1 MTMRESYRANQGEH
15 GAESIRA
22 GSGSLLGAS
31 GRSAA
36 LRIGIGLPLTV
47 AIGLLVWW
55 LADWSQ
61 MPVALRVL
69 VVRPELLGLLLVSYT
84 GAFVLRSFAWR
95 QLMAGGANVFDLFTY
110 LQAALLAN
118 HLLPFK
124 LGEAARPLLA
134 ARRGIPLTEAA
145 ASTAVA
151 RLLDFA
157 SLIII
162 AAAFGALVSSFDAR
176 LDWLRGLAIPVAV
189 VLAAALA
196 VTMLRFRSVDALI
209 PRPLR
214 GRLDTLRA
222 ELALM
227 SRGRIGLAALWT
239 LPSWILEAGVLL
251 VAAQALG
258 TEISLSAAIAVTAFT
273 ILFQVFHVTPGG
285 IGVYEASMT
294 GALYAL
300 GIPWE
305 EGLALA
311 VLTHGLKFA
320 YSYTFA
326 AAFTLV
332 AVRDLV
338 PTWGLGALRGSA
350 EGDKHAS
357 RFEIFAARAWNV
369 LNEGKPFTPV
379 FTLGMLALLSI
390 PHLTDG
396 GYWLR
401 AGLALLALAP
411 MFVVFYRFDFPL
423 KLRIAL
429 WAYLGVFLA
438 AFRFFDVIAIGLL
451 LGVYLTFTI
460 VLWGTIYYHL
470 RIGTS
475 WFNFTRF
482 WRLVL
487 ENPDPT
493 SGNFLEQIPKL
504 AILVLA
510 FQILVEQPAI
520 WTFAAMEGFTLGVAI
535 TALLLHQWFFTWP
548 PAPSLVPTRL
558 RAVPGQRISRRFI
571 TIVIDGCRFDR
582 LEEADTPFIDKIRK
596 EGVDYI
602 DTSTVYPAR
611 TVTGFSSMFTGV
623 PPRVHGMSS
632 NFVPSLGVKC
642 ETIFDALRAGGLTG
656 KLVGIAHLVDAFGE
670 TDVETVTAVTNNDE
684 IDDALKARAKTVVLR
699 DDPDLLIL
707 QLLSV
712 DQTGHARG
720 SYNSEYLAKIEDSD
734 RHIEDFL
741 GWCDSVG
748 YLEGAT
754 VVITADHGQGIG
766 IGGHGHMGPTERYVP
781 CIMWG
786 EGVELVGPVD
796 TPRSVMDVTATI
808 AYYLG
813 VEPPAQSVGQVLGV
827 PDADESTRPV
837 AVIVPAYNEAENL
850 PSTLARIPRQQRP
863 ELRVIVVDDGSTD
876 ETAEIARQHG
886 ADVVISHQVNRGLGA
901 ALRTGLAA
909 ANELDARAAVYVD
922 ADGEYAPEQIPDLLA
937 PIESGDADYVLG
949 SRYLGNRP
957 DQRAFRRIGNIAF
970 TAALN
975 LAAGRRITDG
985 QTGFRAFSR
994 RALECAEIIHDYNYA
1009 QVLTMDLLKKGMRMR
1024 EVPVSY
1030 QRRTKGSSFVGPEYL
1045 WRVPTGMLREML
1057 SR

>member
-1 MTMRESYRANQGEH
+1 MRRAEETKNPTIE
-15 GAESIRA
+15 
-22 GSGSLLGAS
+22 GSLDFPERSYQGAS
-31 GRSAA
+31 FVSGKVA
-36 LRIGIGLPLTV
+36 RIVIGLALTV
-47 AIGLLVWW
+47 AVGLLVWW
-55 LADWSQ
+55 LADWAQ
-61 MPVALRVL
+61 LAHA
-69 VVRPELLGLLLVSYT
+69 VVTLGQGPELLAALLVSYT
-84 GAFVLRSFAWR
+84 AAFALRAVAWR
-95 QLMAGGANVFDLFTY
+95 QLMTSPAGAFGLFTCI
-110 LQAALLAN
+110 QAALLAN

-134 ARRGIPLTEAA
+134 SRRGVPLSEAA
-145 ASTAVA
+145 ATTAVA
-151 RLLDFA
+151 RLLDF
-157 SLIII
+157 SCLILI
-162 AAAFGALVSSFDAR
+162 AAVCGALVTSLDGR
-176 LDWLRGLAIPVAV
+176 GDWLRSLAIPIVV
-189 VLAAALA
+189 VLGAGAAL
-196 VTMLRFRSVDALI
+196 TLLRFRILDRFVPELLRDRLVSLRTQLAQMSV
-209 PRPLR
+209 
-214 GRLDTLRA
+214 GRVAKAT
-222 ELALM
+222 
-227 SRGRIGLAALWT
+227 LWT

-258 TEISLSAAIAVTAFT
+258 AEITIPAAIAVTAFT

-294 GALYAL
+294 GALYAM
-300 GIPWE
+300 GIPWQ

-320 YSYTFA
+320 YSYTVA
-326 AAFTLV
+326 AAFTLF
-332 AVRDLV
+332 AVRDAIPV
-338 PTWGLGALRGSA
+338 KGLSALRGSS

-379 FTLGMLALLSI
+379 FTLGILGLLSI
-390 PHLTDG
+390 PHLADG

-423 KLRIAL
+423 KLRVAL
-429 WAYLGVFLA
+429 WVYLGLFLA
-438 AFRFFDVIAIGLL
+438 AFRFFDVIAVGLI

-510 FQILVEQPAI
+510 FQMLVAQPTV
-520 WTFAAMEGFTLGVAI
+520 WTFAAVEGFTLGLAI

-558 RAVPGQRISRRFI
+558 RATDGKRISRRFI

-582 LEEADTPFIDKIRK
+582 LEEADTPFIDKLRRD
-596 EGVDYI
+596 GVDYI

-611 TVTGFSSMFTGV
+611 TVTGFSSMFTGA

-670 TDVETVTAVTNNDE
+670 TDIETVTAVTNNDE
-684 IDDALKARAKTVVLR
+684 IDDALKARGKAVVER
-699 DDPDLLIL
+699 DDPDLLVL

-720 SYNSEYLAKIEDSD
+720 SYNAEYLAKIEDSD

-748 YLEGAT
+748 YLDGAT
-754 VVITADHGQGIG
+754 VIITADHGQGIG

-786 EGVELVGPVD
+786 EGVELQGPID
-796 TPRSVMDVTATI
+796 DPKSVMDVTATI

-813 VEPPAQSVGQVLGV
+813 IEPPAQSVGQVLGV

-837 AVIVPAYNEAENL
+837 AVIVPAYNESENL
-850 PSTLARIPRQQRP
+850 PATLARIPRNDRP
-863 ELRVIVVDDGSTD
+863 DLKVIVVDDGSTD
-876 ETAEIARQHG
+876 GTAEIAHQHG
-886 ADVVISHQVNRGLGA
+886 ADVVVSHRRNRGLGA
-901 ALRTGLAA
+901 ALRTGLAT
-909 ANELDARAAVYVD
+909 ANELDARAAVYLD
-922 ADGEYAPEQIPDLLA
+922 ADGEYPPEQIPDLLA
-937 PIESGDADYVLG
+937 PIEAGDADYVLG
-949 SRYLGNRP
+949 SRYLENSP
-957 DQRAFRRIGNIAF
+957 DQRAFRRIGNMAF

-1009 QVLTMDLLKKGMRMR
+1009 QVLTLDLLKKGMRMR

-1030 QRRTKGSSFVGPEYL
+1030 QRRTRGSSFIGPRYL

>member
-1 MTMRESYRANQGEH
+1 MQTMD
-15 GAESIRA
+15 
-22 GSGSLLGAS
+22 GSPDVPERGYGQTIPGMGKFSRILVGLALT
-31 GRSAA
+31 AA
-36 LRIGIGLPLTV
+36 V
-47 AIGLLVWW
+47 ATLVWW
-55 LADWSQ
+55 LADWAELANAVGTLGQRPDLLAALLISYTAAF
-61 MPVALRVL
+61 ALRAV
-69 VVRPELLGLLLVSYT
+69 
-84 GAFVLRSFAWR
+84 AWR
-95 QLMAGGANVFDLFTY
+95 QLMTSRSGVFGLFSC
-110 LQAALLAN
+110 LQATLLAN

-134 ARRGIPLTEAA
+134 TRRGVPLAEAA
-145 ASTAVA
+145 ASTGVA

-157 SLIII
+157 SLVLV
-162 AAAFGALVSSFDAR
+162 AAVFGALLSLPGGRVM
-176 LDWLRGLAIPVAV
+176 WLQSLALPAV
-189 VLAAALA
+189 VICVAAVALFLLRVRILDALA
-196 VTMLRFRSVDALI
+196 PGLLRNQ
-209 PRPLR
+209 
-214 GRLDTLRA
+214 LDTLRVQ
-222 ELALM
+222 LAGM
-227 SRGRIGLAALWT
+227 SKGRIARAALWT

-258 TEISLSAAIAVTAFT
+258 AEISISAAIAVTAFT

-294 GALYAL
+294 GALYAI
-300 GIPWE
+300 GVPWQ

-320 YSYTFA
+320 YSYTVA

-332 AVRDLV
+332 AVRDV
-338 PTWGLGALRGSA
+338 IPIRGLGALRGSA

-379 FTLGMLALLSI
+379 FTLGLLALLSI

-401 AGLALLALAP
+401 AGLAVLALIP

-423 KLRIAL
+423 KLRIGL
-429 WAYLGVFLA
+429 WVYLGVFLA
-438 AFRFFDVIAIGLL
+438 AFRFFDAIAVGVI

-475 WFNFTRF
+475 WLNFTRF

-504 AILVLA
+504 TILVLT
-510 FQILVEQPAI
+510 FQMLVEQPSV
-520 WTFAAMEGFTLGVAI
+520 WTFAAVEGFTLGAAI
-535 TALLLHQWFFTWP
+535 IALLLHQWFFTWP
-548 PAPSLVPTRL
+548 PAPSLVPTRM
-558 RAVPGQRISRRFI
+558 RATAGERISRRFI
-571 TIVIDGCRFDR
+571 VIVIDGCRFDR
-582 LEEADTPFIDKIRK
+582 LQEADTPFIDKIRR

-611 TVTGFSSMFTGV
+611 TVSGFSSMFTGA
-623 PPRVHGMSS
+623 PPRVHGMTS

-642 ETIFDALRAGGLTG
+642 ESIFDALRAGGLTG

-670 TDVETVTAVTNNDE
+670 NDVETVTAVTNNDE
-684 IDDALKARAKTVVLR
+684 IDDALKARGKAVIQR

-720 SYNSEYLAKIEDSD
+720 SYNSEYLAKIEESD
-734 RHIEDFL
+734 RHIEEFL
-741 GWCDSVG
+741 GWCDSIG
-748 YLEGAT
+748 YLEDAT
-754 VVITADHGQGIG
+754 VIITADHGQGIG

-781 CIMWG
+781 LMMWG
-786 EGVELVGPVD
+786 KGVELQGQVEAPH
-796 TPRSVMDVTATI
+796 SVMDVTATI

-827 PDADESTRPV
+827 PDGDEASRPV

-850 PSTLARIPRQQRP
+850 PATLDRIPRRERP
-863 ELRVIVVDDGSTD
+863 ELRVVVVDDGSTD
-876 ETAEIARQHG
+876 DTVAVAHQHG
-886 ADVVISHQVNRGLGA
+886 ADVVVSHQHNRGLGA
-901 ALRTGLAA
+901 ALRTGLAT

-922 ADGEYAPEQIPDLLA
+922 ADGEYPPEQIPDLLA
-937 PIESGDADYVLG
+937 PIEAGEADYVLG
-949 SRYLGNRP
+949 SRYLGKRIG
-957 DQRAFRRIGNIAF
+957 QRIFRRVGNLAF
-970 TAALN
+970 TGLLS
-975 LAAGRRITDG
+975 LASGRRISDG

-994 RALECAEIIHDYNYA
+994 RALESAEIIHDYNYA
-1009 QVLTMDLLKKGMRMR
+1009 QVLTLDLLKKGMRMR
-1024 EVPVSY
+1024 EVPVTY
-1030 QRRTKGSSFVGPEYL
+1030 TRRTRGSSFIGPNYL

-1057 SR
+1057 SK

>member
-1 MTMRESYRANQGEH
+1 MRRSKETQSHAADRPAG
-15 GAESIRA
+15 GAELPFGQAIPGFSKRA
-22 GSGSLLGAS
+22 RVSVGL
-31 GRSAA
+31 A
-36 LRIGIGLPLTV
+36 LTIAVGV
-47 AIGLLVWW
+47 VVWW
-55 LADWSQ
+55 LADWAELA
-61 MPVALRVL
+61 VAVSTLGQ
-69 VVRPELLGLLLVSYT
+69 RPELLGALLASYT
-84 GAFVLRSFAWR
+84 AAFGLRAVAWR
-95 QLMAGGANVFDLFTY
+95 QLMTTKSGVFGLFTC

-118 HLLPFK
+118 HVLPFK

-134 ARRGIPLTEAA
+134 ARRGAPLSEAA
-145 ASTAVA
+145 ATTAVA
-151 RLLDFA
+151 RLLDFGC
-157 SLIII
+157 LILI
-162 AAAFGALVSSFDAR
+162 AAVCGALVTSLDGR
-176 LDWLRGLAIPVAV
+176 GDWLRSLAIPILVVAG
-189 VLAAALA
+189 AGAALA
-196 VTMLRFRSVDALI
+196 MLRYRAFDRML
-209 PRPLR
+209 PRFLR
-214 GRLDTLRA
+214 GTLDSLRTQ
-222 ELALM
+222 LAQI
-227 SRGRIGLAALWT
+227 SAGRVLRAALWT
-239 LPSWILEAGVLL
+239 LPSWALEAGVLW
-251 VAAQALG
+251 VAAEALG
-258 TEISLSAAIAVTAFT
+258 VELSVAALVGVTAFT

-294 GALYAL
+294 GALYAM
-300 GIPWE
+300 GVPWQ

-320 YSYTFA
+320 YSYTVA

-332 AVRDLV
+332 AVREAI
-338 PTWGLGALRGSA
+338 PIKGLGALRGSA
-350 EGDKHAS
+350 EGDKRAS

-379 FTLGMLALLSI
+379 FTLGILALLSI

-401 AGLALLALAP
+401 AGLAFLALIP
-411 MFVVFYRFDFPL
+411 MFVIFYRFDFPL
-423 KLRIAL
+423 KLRSAL
-429 WAYLGVFLA
+429 WVYLGAFLA
-438 AFRFFDVIAIGLL
+438 AFRFFDVIAIGLI

-504 AILVLA
+504 AILALS
-510 FQILVEQPAI
+510 FQMLVASPSV
-520 WTFAAMEGFTLGVAI
+520 WTFAAVEGFALGVAI

-558 RAVPGQRISRRFI
+558 RAVPGKRISRRFI

-582 LEEADTPFIDKIRK
+582 LQEADTPFIDKLRA

-611 TVTGFSSMFTGV
+611 TVTGFSSMFTAA

-684 IDDALKARAKTVVLR
+684 IDDALKARAKAVIQR
-699 DDPDLLIL
+699 DDPDLIVL

-741 GWCDSVG
+741 GWCDSIG

-754 VVITADHGQGIG
+754 VIITADHGQGIG
-766 IGGHGHMGPTERYVP
+766 IGGHGHMAPTERYVP

-786 EGVELVGPVD
+786 EGVELRGPVD
-796 TPRSVMDVTATI
+796 DPKSVMDVTATI

-827 PDADESTRPV
+827 PDGDESSRPV
-837 AVIVPAYNEAENL
+837 AVIVPAYNESENL
-850 PSTLARIPRQQRP
+850 PSTLARVPRQDRP
-863 ELRVIVVDDGSTD
+863 DLRVIVVDDGSTD
-876 ETAEIARQHG
+876 GTAEVAYRCG
-886 ADVVISHQVNRGLGA
+886 ADVVVSHEGNRGLGA

-922 ADGEYAPEQIPDLLA
+922 ADGEYPPEQIPDLLA
-937 PIESGDADYVLG
+937 PIESGEADYVLG
-949 SRYLGNRP
+949 SRYLEISP
-957 DQRAFRRIGNIAF
+957 DQRVFRRIGNIAF
-970 TAALN
+970 TGMLN
-975 LAAGRRITDG
+975 VAAGRRITDG
-985 QTGFRAFSR
+985 QTGFRSFSR

-1009 QVLTMDLLKKGMRMR
+1009 QVLTLDLLKKGMRMR
-1024 EVPVSY
+1024 EVPVAY
-1030 QRRTKGSSFVGPEYL
+1030 QRRTRGKSFIGPKYL
-1045 WRVPTGMLREML
+1045 WRVPAGMLREML

>member
-1 MTMRESYRANQGEH
+1 MTMRESYPPNPGEG
-15 GAESIRA
+15 GAESIRT
-22 GSGSLLGAS
+22 GSGALFGAS

-36 LRIGIGLPLTV
+36 LRVGIGLPLTAAV
-47 AIGLLVWW
+47 ALLVCW

-61 MPVALRVL
+61 MLDALRVL
-69 VVRPELLGLLLVSYT
+69 VGRPELLGALAVSYT
-84 GAFVLRSFAWR
+84 GAFALRSFAWR
-95 QLMAGGANVFDLFTY
+95 HLMARGGSVFDLFTY

-124 LGEAARPLLA
+124 LGEAVRPLLA
-134 ARRGIPLTEAA
+134 SRRGASLSDAA
-145 ASTAVA
+145 ASTAAA

-157 SLIII
+157 SLIVI
-162 AAAFGALVSSFDAR
+162 AAAGGLLLSLPAGRVLWLQSLAL
-176 LDWLRGLAIPVAV
+176 PVAV
-189 VLAAALA
+189 ICGATGALFLLRYPALDRFVPKPIRAQLQHVRERLA
-196 VTMLRFRSVDALI
+196 TMSA
-209 PRPLR
+209 
-214 GRLDTLRA
+214 
-222 ELALM
+222 
-227 SRGRIGLAALWT
+227 GRIAKAALWT
-239 LPSWILEAGVLL
+239 LPSWILEAAVLL

-258 TEISLSAAIAVTAFT
+258 IELSLSAAVAVTAFT

-285 IGVYEASMT
+285 IGVYEATMT
-294 GALYAL
+294 GALYSM
-300 GIPWE
+300 GVPWQ

-311 VLTHGLKFA
+311 ILTHGLKFA

-326 AAFTLV
+326 AVFTLI
-332 AVRDLV
+332 AVRDLL
-338 PTWGLGALRGSA
+338 PAWGLGALRGSA

-379 FTLGMLALLSI
+379 FTLGILGLLSI
-390 PHLTDG
+390 PYLADG

-401 AGLALLALAP
+401 AGLALLALVP

-429 WAYLGVFLA
+429 WVYLGLFLA
-438 AFRFFDVIAIGLL
+438 AFRFFDFVAIGLI

-504 AILVLA
+504 AILVLT
-510 FQILVEQPAI
+510 FQMLVSSPSV
-520 WTFAAMEGFTLGVAI
+520 WTFAAVEGFTLGIAL

-558 RAVPGQRISRRFI
+558 RAVPGRRISRRFI

-582 LEEADTPFIDKIRK
+582 LHEADTPFIDKLRR

-611 TVTGFSSMFTGV
+611 TVTGFSSMFTGA

-642 ETIFDALRAGGLTG
+642 ESIFDALRAGGLTG

-670 TDVETVTAVTNNDE
+670 ADVETVTAVTNNDE
-684 IDDALKARAKTVVLR
+684 IDDALKARAKTVVER
-699 DDPDLLIL
+699 DDPDLLVL

-786 EGVELVGPVD
+786 EGVELAGPVD
-796 TPRSVMDVTATI
+796 QPRSVMDVTATI

-827 PDADESTRPV
+827 PDADESSRPV
-837 AVIVPAYNEAENL
+837 AVIIPAHNEAENL
-850 PSTLARIPRQQRP
+850 PATLARIPRQQRP
-863 ELRVIVVDDGSTD
+863 DLRVVVVDDGSTD
-876 ETAEIARQHG
+876 DTAKIAHQHG
-886 ADVVISHQVNRGLGA
+886 ADVVVSHRRNRGLGA
-901 ALRTGLAA
+901 ALRTGLAT

-922 ADGEYAPEQIPDLLA
+922 ADGEYPPEQIPDLLA

-949 SRYLGNRP
+949 SRYLRNSP
-957 DQRAFRRIGNIAF
+957 DQRVFRRIGNMAF

-1009 QVLTMDLLKKGMRMR
+1009 QVLTLDLLKKGMRMR
-1024 EVPVSY
+1024 EVPVAY
-1030 QRRTKGSSFVGPEYL
+1030 QRRTKGSSFIGPKYL

>member
-1 MTMRESYRANQGEH
+1 MTMQESYRPNQGEG
-15 GAESIRA
+15 GAESMRT

-36 LRIGIGLPLTV
+36 LRVGVGLPLTV
-47 AIGLLVWW
+47 AVGLLVWW

-61 MPVALRVL
+61 MVDALRVL
-69 VVRPELLGLLLVSYT
+69 AGRPELLGLLVVSYT
-84 GAFVLRSFAWR
+84 GAFLFRAVAWR
-95 QLMAGGANVFDLFTY
+95 QLMTAGAGVFGLFTY

-134 ARRGIPLTEAA
+134 ARRGVPLSEAA
-145 ASTAVA
+145 GSTAMA

-157 SLIII
+157 SLIVI
-162 AAAFGALVSSFDAR
+162 AAAGGLLLSLPAGRILWLQSLAL
-176 LDWLRGLAIPVAV
+176 PVAV
-189 VLAAALA
+189 IWGAAAALFL
-196 VTMLRFRSVDALI
+196 LRYPALDRFV
-209 PRPLR
+209 PKPVNS
-214 GRLDTLRA
+214 RLQHLRA
-222 ELALM
+222 ELAAM
-227 SRGRIGLAALWT
+227 SAGRIVKAALWT
-239 LPSWILEAGVLL
+239 LPSWILEAAVLL

-258 TEISLSAAIAVTAFT
+258 ADISLSAAIAVTAFT

-285 IGVYEASMT
+285 IGVYEATMT
-294 GALYAL
+294 GALYSL
-300 GIPWE
+300 GVPWE
-305 EGLALA
+305 QGLAVA

-326 AAFTLV
+326 VAFTLV
-332 AVRDLV
+332 AVRDLI

-379 FTLGMLALLSI
+379 FTLGILALLSI

-438 AFRFFDVIAIGLL
+438 AFRFFDIVAIALI

-510 FQILVEQPAI
+510 FQMLVDRPSV
-520 WTFAAMEGFTLGVAI
+520 WTFAAVEGFTLGMAI

-558 RAVPGQRISRRFI
+558 RATDGQRISRRFI

-582 LEEADTPFIDKIRK
+582 LEEADTPFIDKLRR
-596 EGVDYI
+596 EGVDYV

-611 TVTGFSSMFTGV
+611 TVTGFSSMFTGA

-642 ETIFDALRAGGLTG
+642 ESIFDALRAGGLTG

-684 IDDALKARAKTVVLR
+684 IDDALKARAKAVVER

-720 SYNSEYLAKIEDSD
+720 SYNSEYLAKIEESD

-766 IGGHGHMGPTERYVP
+766 IGGHGHMGTTERYVP

-786 EGVELVGPVD
+786 AGVEIQGEVD
-796 TPRSVMDVTATI
+796 EPRSVMDVTATI

-813 VEPPAQSVGQVLGV
+813 VEPPAQSVGQVLGI
-827 PDADESTRPV
+827 PDADQASRPV
-837 AVIVPAYNEAENL
+837 AVIIPAYNEAENL
-850 PSTLARIPRQQRP
+850 PDTLARIPRQQRP
-863 ELRVIVVDDGSTD
+863 DLKVIVVDDGSTD
-876 ETAEIARQHG
+876 DTTEIAHRHG
-886 ADVVISHQVNRGLGA
+886 ADVVVSHRRNRGLGA
-901 ALRTGLAA
+901 ALRTGLAT

-922 ADGEYAPEQIPDLLA
+922 ADGEYPPEQIPDLLA
-937 PIESGDADYVLG
+937 PIEAGEADYVLG
-949 SRYLGNRP
+949 SRYLNKRP
-957 DQRAFRRIGNIAF
+957 DQRTFRRIGNIAF

-1009 QVLTMDLLKKGMRMR
+1009 QVLTLDLLKKGMRMR

-1030 QRRTKGSSFVGPEYL
+1030 QRRTRGSSFIGPKYL

-1057 SR
+1057 SK

>member
-1 MTMRESYRANQGEH
+1 MREINETESVPPGAVKPDGPRLSAILPNRRAYPFRL
-15 GAESIRA
+15 A
-22 GSGSLLGAS
+22 LGVV
-31 GRSAA
+31 
-36 LRIGIGLPLTV
+36 LTIAV
-47 AIGLLVWW
+47 ALLVWR

-61 MPVALRVL
+61 LVDALRVL
-69 VVRPELLGLLLVSYT
+69 SQRPALLAALLVSYT
-84 GAFVLRSFAWR
+84 GAFALRAVAWR
-95 QLMAGGANVFDLFTY
+95 QLIPAGGSVFALFTF
-110 LQAALLAN
+110 LQASLLAN

-134 ARRGIPLTEAA
+134 ARRGIPLAQAA
-145 ASTAVA
+145 ASTGVA
-151 RLLDFA
+151 RLLDFVA
-157 SLIII
+157 LILI
-162 AAAFGALVSSFDAR
+162 AAVFGLLLSLPGGRIMWLQSLAFPAALVCAATAGLLLIR
-176 LDWLRGLAIPVAV
+176 VRALDGILP
-189 VLAAALA
+189 
-196 VTMLRFRSVDALI
+196 S
-209 PRPLR
+209 PLR
-214 GRLDTLRA
+214 APLDTLRNQ
-222 ELALM
+222 LSQM
-227 SRGRIGLAALWT
+227 SRARVARAVLLT
-239 LPSWILEAGVLL
+239 VPSWILEAGVLL

-258 TEISLSAAIAVTAFT
+258 VEISLPAVVAVTAFT

-300 GIPWE
+300 GVPWQ

-320 YSYTFA
+320 YSYTVA
-326 AAFTLV
+326 AAFTLI
-332 AVRDLV
+332 AVRDVLPV
-338 PTWGLGALRGSA
+338 KGLGALRGSA

-379 FTLGMLALLSI
+379 FTLGILALLSI

-401 AGLALLALAP
+401 AGLALAALLP

-429 WAYLGVFLA
+429 WVYLGVFLA
-438 AFRFFDVIAIGLL
+438 AFRFFDAIAVGLI

-504 AILVLA
+504 TILVLSFQMLVDGPTVWA
-510 FQILVEQPAI
+510 FVAV
-520 WTFAAMEGFTLGVAI
+520 EGFTLGLAI
-535 TALLLHQWFFTWP
+535 AALLLHQWFFTWP
-548 PAPSLVPTRL
+548 PAPSLVPTRM
-558 RAVPGQRISRRFI
+558 RAPAGQRISRRFI
-571 TIVIDGCRFDR
+571 TIVIDGCRADR
-582 LEEADTPFIDKIRK
+582 LLEADTPFIDKIRR

-611 TVTGFSSMFTGV
+611 TVTGFSSMFTGA

-642 ETIFDALRAGGLTG
+642 ESIFDALRAGGLTG

-684 IDDALKARAKTVVLR
+684 IDDALKARGKAVVQR
-699 DDPDLLIL
+699 DDPDLIVL

-720 SYNSEYLAKIEDSD
+720 SYNSEYLQKIEESD
-734 RHIEDFL
+734 RHVEDFL
-741 GWCDSVG
+741 GWCDSIG
-748 YLEGAT
+748 YLDGAT
-754 VVITADHGQGIG
+754 VLITADHGQGIG

-781 CIMWG
+781 LIMWG
-786 EGVELVGPVD
+786 EGVELSGQVE

-813 VEPPAQSVGQVLGV
+813 VEPPAQSVGQVLGR
-827 PDADESTRPV
+827 PDRDEATRPV
-837 AVIVPAYNEAENL
+837 AVIVPAHNEAENL
-850 PSTLARIPRQQRP
+850 PATLARIPRRERP
-863 ELRVIVVDDGSTD
+863 DLKVIVVDDGSSDDTA
-876 ETAEIARQHG
+876 ETAHQHG
-886 ADVVISHQVNRGLGA
+886 ADVVVSHQRNRGLGA
-901 ALRTGLAA
+901 ALRAGMAA

-922 ADGEYAPEQIPDLLA
+922 ADGEYPPEQIPDLLA
-937 PIESGDADYVLG
+937 PIEAGEADYVLG
-949 SRYLGNRP
+949 SRYLGKRP
-957 DQRAFRRIGNIAF
+957 NQRVFRRVGNFAF
-970 TAALN
+970 TGLLS
-975 LAAGRRITDG
+975 LACGRRVSDG

-1009 QVLTMDLLKKGMRMR
+1009 QVLTLDLLKKGMRMR

-1030 QRRTKGSSFVGPEYL
+1030 QRRTKGKSFIGPKYL

-1057 SR
+1057 SK

>member
-1 MTMRESYRANQGEH
+1 MTDPYKTESDAFD
-15 GAESIRA
+15 GATA
-22 GSGSLLGAS
+22 
-31 GRSAA
+31 
-36 LRIGIGLPLTV
+36 TV
-47 AIGLLVWW
+47 ATAGGGIAAAFGRRRVARTVAGLAVTVAVGLLVWW

-61 MPVALRVL
+61 LLAAVRVL
-69 VVRPELLGLLLVSYT
+69 AGRPELLAALLLSYT
-84 GAFVLRSFAWR
+84 GAFALRAVAWR
-95 QLMAGGANVFDLFTY
+95 QLVSNRGSVFALFTY

-134 ARRGIPLTEAA
+134 ARRGIPLAEAA
-145 ASTAVA
+145 STTAVA

-157 SLIII
+157 SLILI
-162 AAAFGALVSSFDAR
+162 AAICGSLLTLPVGR
-176 LDWLRGLAIPVAV
+176 VMWLQSLAIPAAV
-189 VLAAALA
+189 VCVVALGLLL
-196 VTMLRFRSVDALI
+196 LRFRVLDRAM
-209 PRPLR
+209 PAPLR
-214 GRLDTLRA
+214 ARLQTLR
-222 ELALM
+222 EQ
-227 SRGRIGLAALWT
+227 LAAMSKARLARASLWT

-251 VAAQALG
+251 VAAQATG
-258 TEISLSAAIAVTAFT
+258 SEISLPAAIAVTAFT

-300 GIPWE
+300 GVPWE

-320 YSYTFA
+320 YSYTVA

-332 AVRDLV
+332 AMRDVL
-338 PTWGLGALRGSA
+338 PIKGLGALRGSA

-379 FTLGMLALLSI
+379 FTLGILALLSV

-396 GYWLR
+396 SYWPR

-411 MFVVFYRFDFPL
+411 MFVLFYRFDFPL
-423 KLRIAL
+423 QLRIAL
-429 WAYLGVFLA
+429 WVYLGIFLA
-438 AFRFFDVIAIGLL
+438 AFRFFDAVAIVLI

-493 SGNFLEQIPKL
+493 SGNFLEQMPKL
-504 AILVLA
+504 AILALA
-510 FQILVEQPAI
+510 FRMLVAQPTV
-520 WTFAAMEGFTLGVAI
+520 WTFAAVEGFALGIGV

-558 RAVPGQRISRRFI
+558 RAVPGRRISRRFV

-582 LEEADTPFIDKIRK
+582 LQEADTPFIDKIRR
-596 EGVDYI
+596 EGVDYV

-611 TVTGFSSMFTGV
+611 TVTGFSSMFTGA

-684 IDDALKARAKTVVLR
+684 IDDALKARAKAVVQR

-720 SYNSEYLAKIEDSD
+720 SYNSEYLAKIEESD
-734 RHIEDFL
+734 RHIEEFL
-741 GWCDSVG
+741 GWCASVG
-748 YLEGAT
+748 YLDGAT
-754 VVITADHGQGIG
+754 VLITADHGQGIG

-786 EGVELVGPVD
+786 AGVELQGEID
-796 TPRSVMDVTATI
+796 APRSVMDVTATI

-813 VEPPAQSVGQVLGV
+813 VEPPAQSVGQVLGI
-827 PDADESTRPV
+827 PDDDASSRPV
-837 AVIVPAYNEAENL
+837 AVIIPAYNEAENL
-850 PSTLARIPRQQRP
+850 PATLARIPRHERP
-863 ELRVIVVDDGSTD
+863 DLKVIVVDDGSAD
-876 ETAEIARQHG
+876 DTAEVAHRYG
-886 ADVVISHQVNRGLGA
+886 ADVVVSHRRNRGLGA
-901 ALRTGLAA
+901 ALRTGLAT

-922 ADGEYAPEQIPDLLA
+922 ADGEYPPEQIPDLLA
-937 PIESGDADYVLG
+937 PIEAGEADYVLG
-949 SRYLGNRP
+949 SRYLDNSP
-957 DQRAFRRIGNIAF
+957 DQRTFRRIGNVAF

-1009 QVLTMDLLKKGMRMR
+1009 QVLTLDLLKKGMRMR

-1030 QRRTKGSSFVGPEYL
+1030 RRRTKGSSFIGLKYL

-1057 SR
+1057 SK

>member
-1 MTMRESYRANQGEH
+1 MRRSKETKIQATDGHRAEAERSYGPAI
-15 GAESIRA
+15 S
-22 GSGSLLGAS
+22 GSGKIARVL
-31 GRSAA
+31 
-36 LRIGIGLPLTV
+36 IGLALTIAV
-47 AIGLLVWW
+47 GLVVWW
-55 LADWSQ
+55 LADWAELAHA
-61 MPVALRVL
+61 VATLGQ
-69 VVRPELLGLLLVSYT
+69 RPELLATLLVSYT
-84 GAFVLRSFAWR
+84 AAFALRAVAWR
-95 QLMAGGANVFDLFTY
+95 QLMTTRSGMFGLFTC

-118 HLLPFK
+118 HVLPFK

-134 ARRGIPLTEAA
+134 ARQGAPLSEAA
-145 ASTAVA
+145 ATTAVA
-151 RLLDFA
+151 RLLDFGC
-157 SLIII
+157 LILI
-162 AAAFGALVSSFDAR
+162 AAVCGGLATSLDGRA
-176 LDWLRGLAIPVAV
+176 DWLRSLAIPVV
-189 VLAAALA
+189 VVAGAGTALA
-196 VTMLRFRSVDALI
+196 MLRYRTFDRVL
-209 PRPLR
+209 PQFLR
-214 GRLDTLRA
+214 GSINDLRTQ
-222 ELALM
+222 LAQI
-227 SRGRIGLAALWT
+227 SAGRILSAALWT
-239 LPSWILEAGVLL
+239 LPSWVLEAGVLL
-251 VAAQALG
+251 VAAEALG
-258 TEISLSAAIAVTAFT
+258 VELSVAALIGVTAFT

-294 GALYAL
+294 GALFAM
-300 GIPWE
+300 GVPWQ

-320 YSYTFA
+320 YSYTVA
-326 AAFTLV
+326 AVFTLV
-332 AVRDLV
+332 AVRDAIPV
-338 PTWGLGALRGSA
+338 KGLGALRGSA

-379 FTLGMLALLSI
+379 FTLGILGLLSI

-396 GYWLR
+396 VYWPQ

-411 MFVVFYRFDFPL
+411 MLVIFYRFDFPL

-429 WAYLGVFLA
+429 WVYLGIFLA
-438 AFRFFDVIAIGLL
+438 AFRFFDFIAIGLI

-504 AILVLA
+504 TILALA
-510 FQILVEQPAI
+510 FQMLVAQPTV
-520 WTFAAMEGFTLGVAI
+520 WTFAAVEGFTLGLAI

-548 PAPSLVPTRL
+548 PAPSLAPTRL
-558 RAVPGQRISRRFI
+558 RAETGKRISRRFI

-582 LEEADTPFIDKIRK
+582 LEEADTPFIDKLRR
-596 EGVDYI
+596 EGVDYV

-611 TVTGFSSMFTGV
+611 TVTGFSSMFTGA

-670 TDVETVTAVTNNDE
+670 TDIETVTAVTNNDE
-684 IDDALKARAKTVVLR
+684 IDDALKARAKAVVER
-699 DDPDLLIL
+699 DDPDLIIL

-741 GWCDSVG
+741 GWCDSIG
-748 YLEGAT
+748 YLKGAT
-754 VVITADHGQGIG
+754 VIITADHGQGIG

-786 EGVELVGPVD
+786 EGVELQGPVD
-796 TPRSVMDVTATI
+796 DPKSVMDVTATI

-813 VEPPAQSVGQVLGV
+813 VEPPAQSVGQVLGI
-827 PDADESTRPV
+827 PDADEMTRPV
-837 AVIVPAYNEAENL
+837 AVIVPAYNESENL
-850 PSTLARIPRQQRP
+850 PATLARIPRNNRP
-863 ELRVIVVDDGSTD
+863 DLKVIVVDDGSTD
-876 ETAEIARQHG
+876 GTAEIARQHG
-886 ADVVISHQVNRGLGA
+886 ADVVVCHHRNRGLGA
-901 ALRTGLAA
+901 ALRTGLAT
-909 ANELDARAAVYVD
+909 ANDLDARAAVYVD
-922 ADGEYAPEQIPDLLA
+922 ADGEYPPEQIPDLLA
-937 PIESGDADYVLG
+937 PIESGEADYVLG
-949 SRYLGNRP
+949 SRYLEKRP
-957 DQRAFRRIGNIAF
+957 DQRVLRRLGNVAF
-970 TAALN
+970 TGLLT
-975 LAAGRRITDG
+975 LASGRRITDG

-1009 QVLTMDLLKKGMRMR
+1009 QALTLDLLKKGMRLR
-1024 EVPVSY
+1024 EVPISY
-1030 QRRTKGSSFVGPEYL
+1030 QRRTQGRSFIGPKYL

-1057 SR
+1057 SK

>member
-1 MTMRESYRANQGEH
+1 MREFNETEPVPAGAVRSDSPRLSTILPGRRAFPFRLALG
-15 GAESIRA
+15 I
-22 GSGSLLGAS
+22 LLTA
-31 GRSAA
+31 
-36 LRIGIGLPLTV
+36 IV
-47 AIGLLVWW
+47 AFLVWR

-61 MPVALRVL
+61 LVEALRVL
-69 VVRPELLGLLLVSYT
+69 GQRPVLLAALFVSYT
-84 GAFVLRSFAWR
+84 GAFALRAFAWR
-95 QLMAGGANVFDLFTY
+95 QLITAGGNVFALFTF

-134 ARRGIPLTEAA
+134 ARNGVPLAQAA
-145 ASTAVA
+145 ASTGVA
-151 RLLDFA
+151 RLLDFV
-157 SLIII
+157 SLILI
-162 AAAFGALVSSFDAR
+162 AAVFGLLLSLPGGRIMWLQSLAFPAALVCASAA
-176 LDWLRGLAIPVAV
+176 GLA
-189 VLAAALA
+189 
-196 VTMLRFRSVDALI
+196 LI
-209 PRPLR
+209 RVRAFDGILPAPLR
-214 GRLDTLRA
+214 APLNTLRDQ
-222 ELALM
+222 LAQI
-227 SRGRIGLAALWT
+227 SRARVTRAVLLT
-239 LPSWILEAGVLL
+239 VPSWVLEAGVLL

-258 TEISLSAAIAVTAFT
+258 VEISVSAAIAVTAFT

-300 GIPWE
+300 GVPWE
-305 EGLALA
+305 QGLALA

-320 YSYTFA
+320 YSYTVA
-326 AAFTLV
+326 AAFTLF
-332 AVRDLV
+332 AVRDAL
-338 PTWGLGALRGSA
+338 PIKGLGALRGSA

-379 FTLGMLALLSI
+379 FALGILALLSI

-401 AGLALLALAP
+401 AGLALAALIP
-411 MFVVFYRFDFPL
+411 TFVVLYRFDFPL

-429 WAYLGVFLA
+429 WVYLGIFLA
-438 AFRFFDVIAIGLL
+438 AFRFFDAIAVGLI

-504 AILVLA
+504 TILVLA
-510 FQILVEQPAI
+510 FQMLVAQPTV
-520 WTFAAMEGFTLGVAI
+520 WTFVAVEGFTLGLAI
-535 TALLLHQWFFTWP
+535 SALLLHQWFFTWP
-548 PAPSLVPTRL
+548 PAPSLVPTRT
-558 RAVPGQRISRRFI
+558 RAAAGQRIARRFI

-582 LEEADTPFIDKIRK
+582 LEEADTPFIDNIRR

-611 TVTGFSSMFTGV
+611 TVTGFSSMFTGA

-642 ETIFDALRAGGLTG
+642 ESIFDALRAGGLTG

-684 IDDALKARAKTVVLR
+684 IDDALKARAKAVIER
-699 DDPDLLIL
+699 DDPDLIIL

-720 SYNSEYLAKIEDSD
+720 SYNSEYLDKIEDSD

-741 GWCDSVG
+741 GWCDSIG
-748 YLEGAT
+748 YLDGAT
-754 VVITADHGQGIG
+754 VLITADHGQGIG

-781 CIMWG
+781 LIMWG
-786 EGVELVGPVD
+786 EGVELQGEID
-796 TPRSVMDVTATI
+796 DPRSVMDVTATI

-813 VEPPAQSVGQVLGV
+813 VEPPGQSVGQVLGR
-827 PDADESTRPV
+827 PDRDEACRPV

-850 PSTLARIPRQQRP
+850 PSTLGRIPRQERP
-863 ELRVIVVDDGSTD
+863 DLKVIVVDDGSSD
-876 ETAEIARQHG
+876 DTAEIAHRHG
-886 ADVVISHQVNRGLGA
+886 ADVVVSHQRNQGLGA
-901 ALRTGLAA
+901 ALRTGLAT

-922 ADGEYAPEQIPDLLA
+922 ADGEYPPEQIPDLLA
-937 PIESGDADYVLG
+937 PIEADEADYVLG
-949 SRYLGNRP
+949 SRYLEHKPR
-957 DQRAFRRIGNIAF
+957 QRLFRRMGNLAF

-975 LAAGRRITDG
+975 VAAGRRISDG

-1009 QVLTMDLLKKGMRMR
+1009 QVLTLDLLKKGMRMR
-1024 EVPVSY
+1024 EVPVAY
-1030 QRRTKGSSFVGPEYL
+1030 QQRTKGESFIGPKYL

-1057 SR
+1057 SK

>member
-1 MTMRESYRANQGEH
+1 MTTRESHRSDPATGDAANTP
-15 GAESIRA
+15 AN
-22 GSGSLLGAS
+22 LFGAS

-36 LRIGIGLPLTV
+36 FRVGIGLSLIIAV
-47 AIGLLVWW
+47 GLLVWR

-61 MPVALRVL
+61 MLDALRVL
-69 VVRPELLGLLLVSYT
+69 LVRPELLGALVASYT
-84 GAFVLRSFAWR
+84 GAFILRAIAWR
-95 QLMAGGANVFDLFTY
+95 RLMAGGGGVFDLFTY

-124 LGEAARPLLA
+124 LGEAVRPVLA
-134 ARRGIPLTEAA
+134 ARRGASLPDAA

-157 SLIII
+157 ALIVI
-162 AAAFGALVSSFDAR
+162 AAVGGLLLSLPAGRILWLQSLV
-176 LDWLRGLAIPVAV
+176 LPVAV
-189 VLAAALA
+189 ICGAAAALFL
-196 VTMLRFRSVDALI
+196 LRVRALDGFT
-209 PRPLR
+209 PNPVQS
-214 GRLDTLRA
+214 RLERLRA
-222 ELALM
+222 QLATM
-227 SRGRIGLAALWT
+227 SAARIAKAALWT
-239 LPSWILEAGVLL
+239 LPSWILEAAVLL

-258 TEISLSAAIAVTAFT
+258 TELSLSAAIAVTAFT
-273 ILFQVFHVTPGG
+273 VLFQVFHVTPGG
-285 IGVYEASMT
+285 IGVYEATMT
-294 GALYAL
+294 GALYSL
-300 GIPWE
+300 GVPWQ
-305 EGLALA
+305 EGLAVA

-326 AAFTLV
+326 VGFTLV
-332 AVRDLV
+332 AVRDLI
-338 PTWGLGALRGSA
+338 PAWGLGALRGSA

-379 FTLGMLALLSI
+379 FTLGILALLSI

-401 AGLALLALAP
+401 AGLALLALVP
-411 MFVVFYRFDFPL
+411 MFVFFYRFDFPL

-429 WAYLGVFLA
+429 WVYLGVFLA
-438 AFRFFDVIAIGLL
+438 AFQFFDAIAIALIL
-451 LGVYLTFTI
+451 SIYLIFTI

-504 AILVLA
+504 AILVLS
-510 FQILVEQPAI
+510 FQMLVGAPSVWPFVAL
-520 WTFAAMEGFTLGVAI
+520 EGFTLAVAI
-535 TALLLHQWFFTWP
+535 TGLLLHQWFFTWP

-558 RAVPGQRISRRFI
+558 RATAGRRISRRFI

-582 LEEADTPFIDKIRK
+582 LQEADTPFIDKIRR
-596 EGVDYI
+596 EGVDYV

-611 TVTGFSSMFTGV
+611 TVTGFSSMFTGA

-642 ETIFDALRAGGLTG
+642 ESIFDALRAGGLTG

-670 TDVETVTAVTNNDE
+670 ADLETVTAVTNNDE
-684 IDDALKARAKTVVLR
+684 IDDALKARAKVVVER

-720 SYNSEYLAKIEDSD
+720 SYNSEYLAKIEESD

-754 VVITADHGQGIG
+754 VLITADHGQGIG

-781 CIMWG
+781 LIMWG
-786 EGVELVGPVD
+786 EGVELAGPVEQ
-796 TPRSVMDVTATI
+796 PRSVMDVTATI

-827 PDADESTRPV
+827 PDADEASRPV

-850 PSTLARIPRQQRP
+850 PATLARIPRQQRP
-863 ELRVIVVDDGSTD
+863 DLKVIVVDDGSSDDTI
-876 ETAEIARQHG
+876 ETARQHG
-886 ADVVISHQVNRGLGA
+886 ADVVVSHQRNRGLGA
-901 ALRTGLAA
+901 ALRTGLAT

-922 ADGEYAPEQIPDLLA
+922 ADGEYPPEQIPDLLA
-937 PIESGDADYVLG
+937 PIESGEADYVLG

-957 DQRAFRRIGNIAF
+957 SQRAFRRIGNLAF

-975 LAAGRRITDG
+975 LACGRRISDG

-1009 QVLTMDLLKKGMRMR
+1009 QVLTLDLLKKGMRMQ

-1030 QRRTKGSSFVGPEYL
+1030 QRRTKGKSFVGPKYL
-1045 WRVPTGMLREML
+1045 WLVPTGMLREML
-1057 SR
+1057 SK

>member
-1 MTMRESYRANQGEH
+1 MRRTKDAKSRTMEGALDAPEQSYVGQ
-15 GAESIRA
+15 SFF
-22 GSGSLLGAS
+22 SGKIA
-31 GRSAA
+31 
-36 LRIGIGLPLTV
+36 RIIIGLALTV
-47 AIGLLVWW
+47 ALGWLVWW
-55 LADWSQ
+55 LADWAELAHA
-61 MPVALRVL
+61 VATLGQ
-69 VVRPELLGLLLVSYT
+69 RPELLAALLVSYT
-84 GAFVLRSFAWR
+84 AAFALRAVAWR
-95 QLMAGGANVFDLFTY
+95 RLMTSAAGTFGLFTSI
-110 LQAALLAN
+110 QAALLAN

-134 ARRGIPLTEAA
+134 ARRGVPLGEAA
-145 ASTAVA
+145 ATTAVA
-151 RLLDFA
+151 RLLDFGC
-157 SLIII
+157 LILI
-162 AAAFGALVSSFDAR
+162 AAVCGALVTSLDGR
-176 LDWLRGLAIPVAV
+176 GDWLRSLAIPIVV
-189 VLAAALA
+189 VLGAGAALTLLRYRTFDRF
-196 VTMLRFRSVDALI
+196 VPEMLRD
-209 PRPLR
+209 
-214 GRLDTLRA
+214 RLVSLRA
-222 ELALM
+222 QLARI
-227 SRGRIGLAALWT
+227 SAGRVAKAALWT

-258 TEISLSAAIAVTAFT
+258 AEITVPAAIAVTAFT

-294 GALYAL
+294 GGLYAM

-305 EGLALA
+305 QGLALA

-320 YSYTFA
+320 YSYTVA
-326 AAFTLV
+326 AAFTLF
-332 AVRDLV
+332 AVRDAIPLK
-338 PTWGLGALRGSA
+338 GLGALRGSS

-379 FTLGMLALLSI
+379 FTLGILALLSI
-390 PHLTDG
+390 PHITDG

-401 AGLALLALAP
+401 AGLAMLALAP
-411 MFVVFYRFDFPL
+411 LFVVFYRFDFPL

-429 WAYLGVFLA
+429 WVYLGAFLA
-438 AFRFFDVIAIGLL
+438 AFRFFDAIAVGLI

-504 AILVLA
+504 TILVLA
-510 FQILVEQPAI
+510 FQMLVAQPTV
-520 WTFAAMEGFTLGVAI
+520 WTFVAVEGFTLGLAI

-558 RAVPGQRISRRFI
+558 RATDGKRISRRFI

-582 LEEADTPFIDKIRK
+582 LEEADTPFIDKLRR
-596 EGVDYI
+596 EGVDYV

-611 TVTGFSSMFTGV
+611 TVTGFSSMFTGA

-642 ETIFDALRAGGLTG
+642 ETIFGALRAGGLTG

-670 TDVETVTAVTNNDE
+670 TDIETVTAVTNNDE
-684 IDDALKARAKTVVLR
+684 IDDALKARAKAVIQR
-699 DDPDLLIL
+699 DDPDLIIL

-741 GWCDSVG
+741 GWCDSIG

-754 VVITADHGQGIG
+754 VIITADHGQGIG

-786 EGVELVGPVD
+786 EGVEIQGEVD
-796 TPRSVMDVTATI
+796 EPRSVMDVTATI

-837 AVIVPAYNEAENL
+837 AVIVPAYNESENL
-850 PSTLARIPRQQRP
+850 PATLARIPRNDRP
-863 ELRVIVVDDGSTD
+863 DLKVIVVDDGSTD
-876 ETAEIARQHG
+876 GTAEIAHQHG
-886 ADVVISHQVNRGLGA
+886 ADVVVSHQRNRGLGA

-922 ADGEYAPEQIPDLLA
+922 ADGEYPPEQIPDLLA
-937 PIESGDADYVLG
+937 PIEAGDADYVLG
-949 SRYLGNRP
+949 SRYLENSP
-957 DQRAFRRIGNIAF
+957 DQRAFRRIGNMAF

-975 LAAGRRITDG
+975 LAAGRRISDG

-1009 QVLTMDLLKKGMRMR
+1009 QVLTLDLLKKGMRMR

-1030 QRRTKGSSFVGPEYL
+1030 QRRTRGSSFIGPKYL

>member
-1 MTMRESYRANQGEH
+1 MWR
-15 GAESIRA
+15 
-22 GSGSLLGAS
+22 
-31 GRSAA
+31 
-36 LRIGIGLPLTV
+36 
-47 AIGLLVWW
+47 

-61 MPVALRVL
+61 LVEALRVL
-69 VVRPELLGLLLVSYT
+69 GQRPVLLAALFVSYT
-84 GAFVLRSFAWR
+84 GAFALRAFAWR
-95 QLMAGGANVFDLFTY
+95 QLITAGGNVFALFTF

-134 ARRGIPLTEAA
+134 ARNGVPLAQAA
-145 ASTAVA
+145 ASTGVA
-151 RLLDFA
+151 RLLDFV
-157 SLIII
+157 SLILI
-162 AAAFGALVSSFDAR
+162 AAAFGLLLSLPGGRIMWLQSLAFPAALVC
-176 LDWLRGLAIPVAV
+176 
-189 VLAAALA
+189 AAAAGLVVIRVRGFDGILPA
-196 VTMLRFRSVDALI
+196 
-209 PRPLR
+209 PLR
-214 GRLDTLRA
+214 APLNTLRDQ
-222 ELALM
+222 LAQI
-227 SRGRIGLAALWT
+227 SRARVARAVLLTI
-239 LPSWILEAGVLL
+239 PSWILEAGVLL

-258 TEISLSAAIAVTAFT
+258 LEISISAAIAVTAFT
-273 ILFQVFHVTPGG
+273 VLFQVFHVTPGG

-305 EGLALA
+305 QGLALA

-320 YSYTFA
+320 YSYTVA

-332 AVRDLV
+332 AVRDVL
-338 PTWGLGALRGSA
+338 PIKGLGALRGSA

-379 FTLGMLALLSI
+379 FTLGILALLSI

-401 AGLALLALAP
+401 AGLAFLALIP
-411 MFVVFYRFDFPL
+411 MFVIFYRFDFPL

-429 WAYLGVFLA
+429 WVYLGIFLA
-438 AFRFFDVIAIGLL
+438 AFRFFDAIAVGLI

-504 AILVLA
+504 TILVLA
-510 FQILVEQPAI
+510 FQILVDSPSVWSFVAI
-520 WTFAAMEGFTLGVAI
+520 EGFTLGLAI

-548 PAPSLVPTRL
+548 PAPSLVPTRM
-558 RAVPGQRISRRFI
+558 RAAAGERISRRFI
-571 TIVIDGCRFDR
+571 TIVIDGCRADR
-582 LEEADTPFIDKIRK
+582 LLEADTPFIDKIRR

-611 TVTGFSSMFTGV
+611 TVTGFSSMFTGA

-642 ETIFDALRAGGLTG
+642 ETIFDALRAGGLNG

-684 IDDALKARAKTVVLR
+684 IDDALKARAKAVIQR
-699 DDPDLLIL
+699 DDPDLIIL

-720 SYNSEYLAKIEDSD
+720 SYNSEYLAKIEESD
-734 RHIEDFL
+734 RHIEEFL
-741 GWCDSVG
+741 GWCDSIG
-748 YLEGAT
+748 YLDGAT
-754 VVITADHGQGIG
+754 VLITADHGQGIG

-781 CIMWG
+781 LMMWG
-786 EGVELVGPVD
+786 EGVELQGEVEQPK
-796 TPRSVMDVTATI
+796 SVMDVTATI

-813 VEPPAQSVGQVLGV
+813 VEPPAQSVGQVLGR
-827 PDADESTRPV
+827 PDRDEASRPV
-837 AVIVPAYNEAENL
+837 AIIVPAYNEAENL
-850 PSTLARIPRQQRP
+850 PGTLGRIPRQERP
-863 ELRVIVVDDGSTD
+863 DLKVIVVDDGSSD
-876 ETAEIARQHG
+876 DTAGVAHRHG
-886 ADVVISHQVNRGLGA
+886 ADVVVSHQHNRGLGA
-901 ALRTGLAA
+901 ALRTGLAT

-922 ADGEYAPEQIPDLLA
+922 ADGEYPPEQIPDLLA
-937 PIESGDADYVLG
+937 PIEFGEADYVLG
-949 SRYLGNRP
+949 SRYLEHKPR
-957 DQRAFRRIGNIAF
+957 QRVFRRIGNLGF
-970 TAALN
+970 TAALSV
-975 LAAGRRITDG
+975 ATGRRISDG

-1009 QVLTMDLLKKGMRMR
+1009 QVLTLDLLKKGMRMR
-1024 EVPVSY
+1024 EVPVEY
-1030 QRRTKGSSFVGPEYL
+1030 AQRTRGNSFIGPKYL

-1057 SR
+1057 SK

>member
-1 MTMRESYRANQGEH
+1 MREFNETEPAPAGAVRSDTPRLSTILPGRRAFPFRLALG
-15 GAESIRA
+15 I
-22 GSGSLLGAS
+22 LLTA
-31 GRSAA
+31 
-36 LRIGIGLPLTV
+36 IV
-47 AIGLLVWW
+47 AFLVWR

-61 MPVALRVL
+61 LVEALRVL
-69 VVRPELLGLLLVSYT
+69 GQRPALLASLLVSYT
-84 GAFVLRSFAWR
+84 GAFALRAVAWR
-95 QLMAGGANVFDLFTY
+95 QLISAGGSVFALFTF
-110 LQAALLAN
+110 LQASLLAN

-134 ARRGIPLTEAA
+134 ARNGVPLAQAA
-145 ASTAVA
+145 ASTGVA
-151 RLLDFA
+151 RLLDFV
-157 SLIII
+157 SLILI
-162 AAAFGALVSSFDAR
+162 AAAFGLLLSLPGGRIMWLQSLAFPAALV
-176 LDWLRGLAIPVAV
+176 G
-189 VLAAALA
+189 AAAA
-196 VTMLRFRSVDALI
+196 GLI
-209 PRPLR
+209 MIRVRAFDGILPAPLR
-214 GRLDTLRA
+214 TPLHTLRNQ
-222 ELALM
+222 LAQM
-227 SRGRIGLAALWT
+227 SRARVARAVLLT
-239 LPSWILEAGVLL
+239 VPSWILEAGVLL

-258 TEISLSAAIAVTAFT
+258 VEISLPAVIAVTAFT

-320 YSYTFA
+320 YSYTVA
-326 AAFTLV
+326 AAFTLI
-332 AVRDLV
+332 AVRDALPV
-338 PTWGLGALRGSA
+338 KGLGALRGSA

-379 FTLGMLALLSI
+379 FTLGILALLSI

-401 AGLALLALAP
+401 AGLALLALIP
-411 MFVVFYRFDFPL
+411 MFVIFYRFDFPL

-429 WAYLGVFLA
+429 WVYLGIFLA
-438 AFRFFDVIAIGLL
+438 AFRFFDAIAVGLI

-504 AILVLA
+504 TILVLA
-510 FQILVEQPAI
+510 FQMLVDGPSVWSFVAV
-520 WTFAAMEGFTLGVAI
+520 EGFTLGLAI

-548 PAPSLVPTRL
+548 PAPSLVPTRM
-558 RAVPGQRISRRFI
+558 RAPAGQRISRRFI

-582 LEEADTPFIDKIRK
+582 LEEADTPFIDKLRR
-596 EGVDYI
+596 EGVDYV

-611 TVTGFSSMFTGV
+611 TVTGFSSMFTGA

-642 ETIFDALRAGGLTG
+642 ESIFDALRAGGLTG

-684 IDDALKARAKTVVLR
+684 IDDALKARGKAVVQR
-699 DDPDLLIL
+699 DDPDLIIL

-720 SYNSEYLAKIEDSD
+720 SYNSEYLVKIEESD

-741 GWCDSVG
+741 DWCDSIG
-748 YLEGAT
+748 YLDGAT
-754 VVITADHGQGIG
+754 VLITADHGQGIG

-781 CIMWG
+781 LIMWG
-786 EGVELVGPVD
+786 EGVELQGEVD
-796 TPRSVMDVTATI
+796 QPKSVMDVTATI

-813 VEPPAQSVGQVLGV
+813 VEPPAQSVGQVLGR
-827 PDADESTRPV
+827 PDRDEASRPV

-850 PSTLARIPRQQRP
+850 PGTLGRIPRRERP
-863 ELRVIVVDDGSTD
+863 DLKVIVVDDGSSD
-876 ETAEIARQHG
+876 DTAEVAHRHG
-886 ADVVISHQVNRGLGA
+886 ADVVVSHQHNRGLGA
-901 ALRTGLAA
+901 ALRTGLAT

-922 ADGEYAPEQIPDLLA
+922 ADGEYPPEQIPDLLA
-937 PIESGDADYVLG
+937 PIESGEADYVLG
-949 SRYLGNRP
+949 SRYLEHKPR
-957 DQRAFRRIGNIAF
+957 QQAFRRIGNMAF
-970 TAALN
+970 TAL
-975 LAAGRRITDG
+975 LSVAAGRRITDG

-1009 QVLTMDLLKKGMRMR
+1009 QVLTLDLLKKGMRMR

-1030 QRRTKGSSFVGPEYL
+1030 QQRTRGESFIGPKYL

-1057 SR
+1057 SK

>member
-1 MTMRESYRANQGEH
+1 MRQANESETKP
-15 GAESIRA
+15 A
-22 GSGSLLGAS
+22 GRPSVGLPGILG
-31 GRSAA
+31 GHQAA
-36 LRIGIGLPLTV
+36 RVGIGLALTAAV
-47 AIGLLVWW
+47 GLLVWW
-55 LADWSQ
+55 LADWSELVDAIQ
-61 MPVALRVL
+61 VLGQRPALL
-69 VVRPELLGLLLVSYT
+69 SALLLSYT
-84 GAFVLRSFAWR
+84 GAFAFRAIAWK
-95 QLMAGGANVFDLFTY
+95 QLMPGRGHVYALFTY
-110 LQAALLAN
+110 LQASLLAN

-134 ARRGIPLTEAA
+134 ARNGVPLAQAA
-145 ASTAVA
+145 ASTGVA
-151 RLLDFA
+151 RLLDFV
-157 SLIII
+157 SLIVI
-162 AAAFGALVSSFDAR
+162 AASFGLLLSLPGGRIMWLQSLVFPAALLCAATGGLLLIRFRAFDGALPAPLRSPLETLREQLAQMSRAR
-176 LDWLRGLAIPVAV
+176 IAR
-189 VLAAALA
+189 AAL
-196 VTMLRFRSVDALI
+196 L
-209 PRPLR
+209 
-214 GRLDTLRA
+214 
-222 ELALM
+222 
-227 SRGRIGLAALWT
+227 T

-258 TEISLSAAIAVTAFT
+258 ADISISAAIAVTAFT

-300 GIPWE
+300 GIPWQ

-320 YSYTFA
+320 YSYTVA
-326 AAFTLV
+326 AAFTLF
-332 AVRDLV
+332 AVRDAIPLK
-338 PTWGLGALRGSA
+338 GLGALRGSS

-379 FTLGMLALLSI
+379 FTLGILALLSI
-390 PHLTDG
+390 PHLTDS

-401 AGLALLALAP
+401 AGLAFLALVP
-411 MFVVFYRFDFPL
+411 MFIVFYRFDFPL

-429 WAYLGVFLA
+429 WVYLGIFLA
-438 AFRFFDVIAIGLL
+438 AFRFFDAIAVVLI

-460 VLWGTIYYHL
+460 ILWGTIYYHL

-504 AILVLA
+504 TILVLS
-510 FQILVEQPAI
+510 FQMLVAQPTV
-520 WTFAAMEGFTLGVAI
+520 WTFAAVEGFTLGLAI

-548 PAPSLVPTRL
+548 PAPSLVPTRM
-558 RAVPGQRISRRFI
+558 RAAAGQRISRRFI

-582 LEEADTPFIDKIRK
+582 LEEADTPFIDKIRR

-611 TVTGFSSMFTGV
+611 TVTGFSSMFTGA

-642 ETIFDALRAGGLTG
+642 ESIFDALRADGLTG

-684 IDDALKARAKTVVLR
+684 IDDALKARAKAVIQR
-699 DDPDLLIL
+699 DDPDLIIL

-734 RHIEDFL
+734 RQIEDFL

-754 VVITADHGQGIG
+754 VLITADHGQGIG
-766 IGGHGHMGPTERYVP
+766 IGGHGHMSPTERYVP
-781 CIMWG
+781 LIMWG
-786 EGVELVGPVD
+786 EGVELQGKID
-796 TPRSVMDVTATI
+796 DPRSVMDVTATI
-808 AYYLG
+808 SYYLG
-813 VEPPAQSVGQVLGV
+813 VEPPAQSVGQVLGI
-827 PDADESTRPV
+827 PDADESSRPV
-837 AVIVPAYNEAENL
+837 AVIIPAYNEAENL
-850 PSTLARIPRQQRP
+850 PPTLARIPRRERP
-863 ELRVIVVDDGSTD
+863 DLKVIVVDDGSSD
-876 ETAEIARQHG
+876 GTAEVAQRHG
-886 ADVVISHQVNRGLGA
+886 ADVVVSHRRNRGLGA
-901 ALRTGLAA
+901 ALRTGLAT
-909 ANELDARAAVYVD
+909 ANELDAQAAVYVD
-922 ADGEYAPEQIPDLLA
+922 ADGEYPPEQIPDLLA
-937 PIESGDADYVLG
+937 PIEAGEADYVLG
-949 SRYLGNRP
+949 SRYLGDRP
-957 DQRAFRRIGNIAF
+957 KQRVFRRIGNLAF
-970 TAALN
+970 TGALN

-994 RALECAEIIHDYNYA
+994 RALECAEIVHDYNYA
-1009 QVLTMDLLKKGMRMR
+1009 QVLTLDLLKKGMRML

-1030 QRRTKGSSFVGPEYL
+1030 RQRTKGKSFIGPKYL
-1045 WRVPTGMLREML
+1045 WRVPAGMLREML
-1057 SR
+1057 SK